1 MKNLHFEYSLSVNEK
16 QTQQNLA
23 TFMKKTFGTDKN
35 AKLSVPI
42 KLDITTNL
50 TNVDLKTI
58 QDQID
63 KQFKGKL
70 TLNATVKVDA
80 SNVARQAQA
89 ELDRISKSLSLK
101 VGLEI
106 DPSAMKLML
115 GTVDVIKT
123 LNKEVTKVKDNLRDL
138 GKKIEININGAQI
151 NNVYDGALRTAE
163 KIQKVNAQTTEEI
176 NEQLAM
182 TKEQLAHQKKL
193 AEEKKKELDIEKEK
207 QANNKKIEE
216 SNKNIRKQQ
225 QQLNKE
231 LRNVEAQIAAE
242 KKKADVLDKQA
253 KSAKSTAKV
262 QEDATK
268 KIEKSTEKIAE
279 LEKQRADNQAYL
291 QSKREEEKALLTNIE
306 LNKQEITLLRT
317 KIKEMEKLGKVT
329 TTVTKKVSGG
339 TTTSNTPKKPTKS
352 RTSKT
357 VVQVDT
363 PAVQATVQATN
374 AVNELENAEKQ
385 VTATIEKQADT
396 KAKAV
401 EKEIKAQDK
410 LVQHT
415 QDSAKKIENAT
426 NRSYR
431 AEDSKRK
438 LRMPNG
444 KDKIYNRIAGSEFA
458 SSLAGYRIHD
468 VTSAEEQNEYELVLL
483 DTLIKSRNVLT
494 DFNIELKEGV
504 ALTEEQ
510 VKLIEERIRLI
521 QKEMVDTKEMA
532 GSKDKA
538 HRQPFND
545 ALKAYLKNP
554 TDDELG
560 SKLDFQA
567 EKISKIGAMYKYLA
581 ALKQELTRLE
591 GMLGIKIK
599 ENAEVEA
606 KRLEMEAKRDERATG
621 IKAKT
626 AENQS
631 NRALNK
637 NIYKDVGDFLKE
649 EVFGF
654 DVDQLDTAYEE
665 YYEELAEQAD
675 MLSKAIGEKF
685 NFAKQGQV
693 NYEEL
698 DRYFKTIA
706 KKTEEWKE
714 QMASASD
721 EDRKKLQDNI
731 EFAEEDVKYLKM
743 LANSITT
750 VNHLANVKSDFSGE
764 YFDVDDI
771 EEATEAIEGFADPK
785 LVSKVK
791 TQAENFD
798 LFVRK
803 TQALNEQTHQ
813 VKGEVLAMLAYF
825 DRLNKATDASDEDW
839 EELANR
845 LAKYREV
852 LGVTA
857 EEVDEY
863 VIAEKN
869 RDKKAEETKSLIK
882 ASIKQGREYVRQLQQ
897 QMSTMDK
904 ETEAWKER
912 NKAINVFK
920 QIIKDEALTKEQI
933 DDHVLKLYNLS
944 TLANKEK
951 DSGNFKESNSGI
963 KIIRQQA
970 KAEEDVAVKYE
981 KQANALYEILKLKK
995 EGKKVSFDIN
1005 KLIDKE
1011 GNGWKKIA
1019 EEQEKSYRKMKPHMI
1034 DFEFQNVD
1042 MHTKFANGDTSNIFD
1057 PTSYMKYDEEAI
1069 KTTEDMIKLLA
1080 EFSAKAYLLA
1090 ELQEKMKTHEPMQN
1104 SKANLDIANK
1114 TTKAR
1119 IEEAQAID
1127 AVTAKQKEQQKNEQI
1142 HQEWLKKQEIAKAK
1156 EPYLKASKEIIKRI
1170 KGSTKYKNNKDDE
1183 KFMKSVQQTFTY
1195 IDNLKHGEA
1204 TLQQT
1209 VDAFENLKTYA
1220 HETFNMKNETIKKL
1234 VEPFVKIEEAV
1245 TQTTEDMKKVESGT
1259 KEVAKDAQVSN
1270 QATQE
1275 KVEADIKATQ
1285 EIQEQAQAQNK
1296 LKENVEAT
1304 AEATE
1309 KQVKAQ
1315 KEMSAELRKQLTQ
1328 IIPSEV
1334 LSSIPSEMLD
1344 KMFEGVVRA
1353 VDNGVKL
1360 TKTKFKDII
1369 AVVDGLNQL
1378 DYSKAL
1384 GERGRLVA
1392 EGRKKKDGVIYNR
1405 TDEYKAKKEAMDKQV
1420 EELEKP
1426 LLNIL
1431 KMMEK
1436 ELKGTATKVAK
1447 EVKKAEPKKDKV
1459 EQQVNKTKQ
1468 EQNKLAQQ
1476 QEAISGNIDKKQSN
1490 ILQTAKDILLANKEG
1505 RQYILDINSLI
1516 DEQGRSWQDIAKNSE
1531 KAYKSVKDANILYTS
1546 FENMDMNRAYGNDAQ
1561 SNGIFTPANYID
1573 KDKYDKAKTDAER
1586 IALMSEYDGKFG
1598 ILFSLEEAFKQLL
1611 EQENIQEN
1619 IQEKVETSLYDQ
1631 IQAIEKMTNAQQRFN
1646 AILELT
1652 GLNYDKILKDN
1663 VTFFKN
1669 SNEWQRDKN
1678 LQTLKMDK
1686 NYGLKIGE
1694 DKSPYN
1700 FLSYKSALPD
1710 NPNTVQ
1716 GINSMG
1722 ELYAI
1727 REVLAYFKEF
1737 SEKEKKKIGN
1747 EQKAVEIKKEEN
1759 QVVQQVN
1766 QAKKEEVQII
1776 NQANEKTSQLRA
1788 ELDSL
1793 EKRLSNLPQTL
1804 SMEQLNKRLK
1814 EIESDPEYSSI
1825 MKNIENQ
1832 ARAEVKKSG
1841 RKVDN
1846 SSVFQHMF
1854 KLLDNLFMSANYGE
1868 ALGANFER
1876 ILKGYGIKDLE
1887 KFKQMNNEHERLT
1900 GEKSYVEQVNNER
1913 KELEEKIKAKKEE
1926 LGLSQ
1931 NISKEEKEVTKNK
1944 QEQATVQKQI
1954 VQTKQDELKVSET
1967 QAEVAKKE
1975 ADAKKEETNNKQ
1987 KQATIQKQIVQ
1998 TKQDESNQA
2007 EVAKKE
2013 TDTKKEES
2021 KDEQKQVTVQKQI
2034 VQAKQDELKISE
2046 TKAEVA
2052 KKEADAKKEELET
2065 VQQIQAVEQNITSDI
2080 RKRLDEIDKLTG
2092 VERIEAMQAF
2102 YNEFKNPLN
2111 GDTSYKKLQNR
2122 ASELLKRYMASPE
2135 EVDEGIKEL
2144 FDNVLEKRI
2153 VKGFEGLFDPSKFEG
2168 VYDSRYSKDI
2178 LHKNKDYLYYQGGGN
2193 DLDFDITEQN
2203 KRKKELKDTLK
2214 IIGSYEGLK
2223 TFLIFFSDAVKRAL
2237 EQEGNAIKQSEN
2249 IVESKTDAIKEQA
2262 NIQDNLNEVKKEEV
2276 KIESEAIDNTQ
2287 KLIDL
2292 ENQRKRI
2299 LANIKYTKEDML
2311 SFDELDNLKEDLRL
2325 NKEKT
2330 RELRKQGETAKFLEK
2345 VKEDAEEGQSAK
2357 LANKRLQEIFK
2368 NQNKDYSKYGITDVE
2383 KFIKEQKAIGVL
2395 SNEQVGMKQDIEAQ
2409 RSLQDEL
2416 YEYEKQLKNVDKQI
2430 EEINS
2435 KKQEEL
2441 KITQDVAKVTEQMSD
2456 TLEEPLK
2463 DLKTLEEYQ
2472 AQVGKASSGDETY
2485 EPFDET
2491 MARKHKFTDDAIG
2504 YLEAMLGRYYLEDG
2518 GLGTSY
2524 AGTGLTNELID
2535 SLGAENL
2542 NKIIAQHMEM
2552 YHNEYGKVARMY
2564 KDLEYLAR
2572 TLDGDVENNQEF
2584 KDLTLKVENLEE
2596 KIRQDAIA
2604 LVNDALAS
2612 KENAWYN
2619 DEKYINLDDLRTTP
2633 EGKRY
2638 NVYMSNADFS
2648 SEHEGYKESV
2658 LANKQKLQDTIKIKK
2673 VTQEVVQEVKNENK
2687 ETQNTNQ
2694 SVNELIENKKEE
2706 EKIQTNIV
2714 EDKKE
2719 EEEIQSNIIENKKEE
2734 EKIQTNIVED
2744 KKEEEKIQANIV
2756 EDKKEEA
2763 DVANQLVNVKQQE
2776 LNATNKI
2783 AKAVQETKEEE
2794 EVLNKFVEKG
2804 NEDWYKTYQYLSRVV
2819 ESSKEF
2825 AKANRLAKEEWEE
2838 LKEEADMS
2846 ETDDQ
2851 WKEMVKRVYDFANE
2865 LGVAFKT
2872 EKGLYDQR
2880 KQALKDINILSTSVE
2895 EVVAKSLTMESKD
2908 GESDRTY
2915 GSLEETLD
2923 YNKAKLESLGISEKQ
2938 IEATNKEAKA
2948 ENELAKAKNETANA
2962 TDKANKAKEKS
2973 NKPKEKSN
2981 KVSKPKQSDTSLGEM
2996 ISIPKS
3002 TNKRDYIDGTLN
3014 AIKKVIGSSTFK
3026 KYAVDDASLK
3036 DAINDLDKEAK
3047 VNKSSDVGIDYWEGL
3062 IKRLK
3067 EIGAKGHVQETT
3079 IDNMLIPYI
3088 GGEIPKSKAN
3098 QAVKDKA
3105 ASLGIASNEAVD
3117 NAKKVEKST
3126 QETAKAENKIA
3137 ENTKVIKVD
3146 SAEVAKNKQDEAK
3159 ATKQVVDNKEKEVN
3173 ASNKVVDN
3181 KEKEANASNKVVE
3194 ANKKE
3199 TEVIQNVKDNTTEIV
3214 QDKKDEQVVTTQIAE
3229 VEEEKADAIS
3239 DIADTQKEIVV
3250 ITEKANE
3257 VNQEELQAMKDE
3269 LNAKEKLGAEQKA
3282 QLATTRLEIK
3292 EAEKKEKSI
3301 NKSIEQ
3307 ENKMIGKMQEKIAL
3321 AQDAEETAKREN
3333 EERIK
3338 QKAELEAHIKLLEQ
3352 QADEKR
3358 QAIALLESEVEY
3370 TEDNSFQIKQLTKEY
3385 DKLQE
3390 NISET
3395 QAKVDEL
3402 TDSYYEQQEQARKA
3416 NNEASQQMMDEY
3428 MKRIEEEDEVRRKE
3442 PTKYLPAISGDGGG
3456 DGGNIPPSGG
3466 SGESSINAELS
3477 DRIKLRQRE
3486 LMLQLQQIV
3495 HNKDLSDEQKMGVQI
3510 LAEQILEIGQLTSSM
3525 KDLNWLTQN
3534 VKENMKEFKFSIK
3547 VDEDNKKELARI
3559 EEEKRKDLVNM
3570 WAGLFDEIDA
3580 NEKLKAEKQSLEELI
3595 ALYKEKTLAQV
3606 DEYSAKNS
3614 GYVDQDR
3621 VSDLR
3626 DMIQYMERNIS
3637 SAGEYEQVVRQI
3649 GNAFR
3654 EIKFDTNQTKQWYKM
3669 EESAE
3674 KARATKEKEAEAQDK
3689 LNKELEEHIRIKKEQ
3704 AQLYAKEM
3712 LASSTMRKATEEER
3726 QEMERL
3732 ITQYNITGSSVKE
3745 VNQSYAEMQRTA
3757 KNMRIDIMNKQLMEQ
3772 DTWLD
3777 KVKNGIKDY
3786 VRFTLDLDDIQ
3797 GVMQNVT
3804 RIFQSSF
3811 EHIKVLDE
3819 AYTNISQTMDVTI
3832 EEFDVLAQKAYE
3844 VGDANGALG
3853 TDILEMM
3860 KIYANANETV
3870 ESLNDKVA
3878 GTTAFQNISGL
3889 SGTDAT
3895 NALQA
3900 IINQF
3905 KLTTDAG
3912 YESGEA
3918 IQYVGDTISGVAY
3931 NLSKDEGDAMKEI
3944 ISAVEDAGSVI
3955 KSAGGS
3961 LEWYSALTGTLAE
3974 TMNATGSEVGGAMR
3988 MITARTLQ
3996 QKEAFDELNDSGEET
4011 EVAMANAEKALT
4023 NLGISIRGS
4032 DGDLRSIEEVLGDVA
4047 AKWDTLSDSDQQFVA
4062 EKLAGTNRRTY
4073 FMSLM
4078 ENYERVIELQGIA
4091 QESEGNMMEASEKY
4105 AESLT
4110 GKLNQLT
4117 NAKEKFYQT
4126 ILNSDALKVGAQG
4139 LTDLLNSVTK
4149 VVEYMDGKWV
4159 TALGGA
4165 TGALIAFKMAKDG
4178 LTFGDFIKVLGTTI
4192 LKFAGLEAG
4201 AITATGAL
4209 TALKSVLLGIAG
4221 GAVLAVITGGIVAL
4235 VNSMKS
4241 AEEQIEET
4249 RTALENYKTTMADVE
4264 NDSASLQGM
4273 QMKLDKM
4280 NDLNTA
4286 LDDQARLAREV
4297 NDELAN
4303 HADSYG
4309 SIEHILR
4316 NENIA
4321 LQDRLDLLDKEI
4333 EKRGEIARQA
4343 ALEALNGKDMFGF
4356 GDNVYDN
4363 LIEDLDPIMGGF
4375 LNAQD
4380 GINKA
4385 SLGGLFAPSTEQID
4399 SYYELWEDAESRLQ
4413 ALYEQGAEQYSL
4425 AQKYFEEGIINEE
4438 DMAQQTELYE
4448 QFVDDLLFQVQRVSG
4463 ETGSSIALDMFE
4475 FGDPLNPQ
4483 VDNTQSLQEQN
4494 AYYVEQVELLETLK
4508 ELYNDVQDGMSGAEL
4523 SNVFNSDV
4531 MKDFTGDITKTEDVM
4546 AHLGQKIA
4554 ETENEVNALGA
4565 TSHSVFNEQE
4575 KDVAE
4580 LQKEYIDACKTI
4592 EDIEGY
4598 MKQIGEE
4605 GGVSADM
4612 MSTLFDSG
4620 LLEGYTG
4627 ALNDAG
4633 AIQEYLTSKIAESE
4647 AVARQAY
4654 LNMMKDDAD
4663 FWAQKMANSEEWRN
4677 HENTVQQDIIGI
4689 MANSLGVQAEDF
4701 SSFIDSKGGMRAVDY
4716 SNASTMAEAENTM
4729 QSSLATQ
4736 VLGYASQLINSKAGY
4751 RQTDMSN
4758 VNEFLNSQ
4766 GVAEA
4771 QTVQELAT
4779 MWAEFYN
4786 AKVDAINNTMSEIN
4800 SQIAAGWTDDQIA
4813 AMDGWFGDGSLRA
4826 KQTQLNKLQN
4836 EIKTLA
4842 ATNLTMTNFF
4852 AGLDTYFNGAG
4863 GGVSQSTVGGGK
4875 IGGGGGGSSW
4885 KPTSTGGSGYKPSG
4899 GSGGSGGGSGSR
4911 PSGGSG
4917 GSGSGGK
4924 GGSGSGSGGS
4934 GSSEKEVEDMEA
4946 EIDRYYE
4953 LNDAINDN
4961 EKAISQLQSKR
4972 DSITTKSAY
4981 KKSIEQEVA
4990 LLNKQI
4996 QAYKNLQ
5003 KEQEKERNEIKKTLS
5018 NNGFKFDKNG
5028 DISNYAAQVKKL
5040 QDQANKKTGTKK
5052 EQAIENVEY
5061 LIDLIERYDELHSE
5075 AIPETTIEILDL
5087 QSEIQEL
5094 NKDLAENMR
5103 NIEKLGDRYFR
5114 VAQAMNDVTDALE
5127 MNQAKQEHADEKEKI
5142 KLMEQEIDLIK
5153 QQQKIN
5159 KDNRKIAEE
5168 EAKELR
5174 KQLEESGVK
5183 FNGDGNIS
5191 NYEVLIEKMEKDANR
5206 LVGQAQEDAVTEIED
5221 LLELIEQYVT
5231 LTDDTIPEL
5240 DQAWQDYANS
5250 IKDIEKEL
5258 KEIYKEHQENAVQTQ
5273 KDIAS
5278 AYEHYLSK
5286 RYDKLKESLN
5296 KERDLYNDSYDAE
5309 NFQRELDEQ
5318 QRTLDE
5324 IAQQI
5329 AVYERDTSLAGQAK
5343 LAQLKEEYEAQ
5354 RQAINDMVRENEHN
5368 KTNEDFNKQE
5378 EALDN
5383 ALTEALDPAK
5393 LVGVVNDAIGSGLIT
5408 IGDQVMELDDLMT
5421 TWLDET
5427 GDGLYALGDALK
5439 SELLDNL
5446 VNAHKIL
5453 GDMNMFNT
5461 NGSVSFASSNAL
5473 LARQNPSTV
5482 SSSSSN
5488 HTISFDAPLL
5498 YVSGNVDSS
5507 NIDELTST
5515 LKDMEQRIYT
5525 TIANALK

>member
-1 MKNLHFEYSLSVNEK
+1 MANNLHFEYSLSVNEK

-23 TFMKKTFGTDKN
+23 TFIKKTFGTDKN

-42 KLDITTNL
+42 KLDISTNL
-50 TNVDLKTI
+50 TNVDLKSI
-58 QDQID
+58 QDQLD

-70 TLNATVKVDA
+70 NLHATVKIDS

-89 ELDRISKSLSLK
+89 ELDKISKSLSLK
-101 VGLEI
+101 VGLEV

-123 LNKEVTKVKDNLRDL
+123 LNKEVTKVKDNLKDL

-231 LRNVEAQIAAE
+231 LKNVEAQIATE

-279 LEKQRADNQAYL
+279 LEKQRADNQAFL

-426 NRSYR
+426 NRSYK

-468 VTSAEEQNEYELVLL
+468 ISSAEEQNEYELVLL
-483 DTLIKSRNVLT
+483 NTLIKSRNVLT

-510 VKLIEERIRLI
+510 VKLIEERIKLI

-532 GSKDKA
+532 GAKDKA
-538 HRQPFND
+538 NRQPFND
-545 ALKAYLKNP
+545 ALKAFLKNP
-554 TDDELG
+554 NDEELG

-567 EKISKIGAMYKYLA
+567 EKVSKIGAMYKYHA
-581 ALKQELTRLE
+581 ALLQEKNRLE
-591 GMLGIKIK
+591 GMLGVKIK

-654 DVDQLDTAYEE
+654 DVDQLDTEYEA

-764 YFDVDDI
+764 YFDADNI
-771 EEATEAIEGFADPK
+771 EETTEAIQSFADPK

-791 TQAENFD
+791 AQAENFD
-798 LFVRK
+798 LFIRK

-852 LGVTA
+852 LGITA

-882 ASIKQGREYVRQLQQ
+882 ASIKQGKEYVKQLQQ
-897 QMSTMDK
+897 QMSAMDK

-1005 KLIDKE
+1005 KLIDSE
-1011 GNGWKKIA
+1011 GHKWQEIA
-1019 EEQEKSYRKMKPHMI
+1019 EQQEKSYRKMKPHMI

-1057 PTSYMKYDEEAI
+1057 PTSYMKYDEDAI
-1069 KTTEDMIKLLA
+1069 KTTEDMIKILS

-1142 HQEWLKKQEIAKAK
+1142 HQEWLKNQEIAKAK

-1183 KFMKSVQQTFTY
+1183 KFMKSVQQTFMY
-1195 IDNLKHGEA
+1195 IDNLKHSEA

-1476 QEAISGNIDKKQSN
+1476 QEAISSNIDKKQSN

-1652 GLNYDKILKDN
+1652 GLNYDKILKNN
-1663 VTFFKN
+1663 VKFFKD

-1686 NYGLKIGE
+1686 NYGLQIGD
-1694 DKSPYN
+1694 DKNPYS
-1700 FLSYKSALPD
+1700 FLAYKSALPND
-1710 NPNTVQ
+1710 PNTVQ
-1716 GINSMG
+1716 GINAMG

-1727 REVLAYFKEF
+1727 REVLTTFKEM
-1737 SEKEKKKIGN
+1737 SDKEKQKVQN
-1747 EQKAVEIKKEEN
+1747 EQKTIETKKQEN

-1776 NQANEKTSQLRA
+1776 NQANEKTSQLKA

-1793 EKRLSNLPQTL
+1793 ENELKNLSVGSLD
-1804 SMEQLNKRLK
+1804 EINKKIK
-1814 EIESDPEYSSI
+1814 EIQNDPNYKSDNETLRKTAIANLKAGGRPLTEQSI
-1825 MKNIENQ
+1825 RQ
-1832 ARAEVKKSG
+1832 A
-1841 RKVDN
+1841 
-1846 SSVFQHMF
+1846 MF
-1854 KLLDNLFMSANYGE
+1854 KLIEGLKMDDIYNDGVNISGLKKEKLYGLKDAQKYLELDGE
-1868 ALGANFER
+1868 
-1876 ILKGYGIKDLE
+1876 
-1887 KFKQMNNEHERLT
+1887 LT
-1900 GEKSYVEQVNNER
+1900 KLAIEQHNIESTTNR
-1913 KELEEKIKAKKEE
+1913 KNELEQEIKTKKEQLALAE
-1926 LGLSQ
+1926 
-1931 NISKEEKEVTKNK
+1931 KEVETKKEQANVEKEVTKNK

-1954 VQTKQDELKVSET
+1954 VQSKQDELKVSET

-1975 ADAKKEETNNKQ
+1975 TNTKKEETNNKQ
-1987 KQATIQKQIVQ
+1987 KQATVQKQIVQ

-2013 TDTKKEES
+2013 TNTKKEES
-2021 KDEQKQVTVQKQI
+2021 KNEQKQVTVQKQI
-2034 VQAKQDELKISE
+2034 VQSKQDELKVSE

-2065 VQQIQAVEQNITSDI
+2065 VQQIQAVEQNTTSDI
-2080 RKRLDEIDKLTG
+2080 RKRLGEIDKLTG

-2102 YNEFKNPLN
+2102 GNEFKNPLN
-2111 GDTSYKKLQNR
+2111 ADTSYKHLQDR
-2122 ASELLKRYMASPE
+2122 AYEILKRYMGSPE
-2135 EVDEGIKEL
+2135 DVDKGIKER
-2144 FDNVLEKRI
+2144 FDNVLEEKI
-2153 VKGFEGLFDPSKFEG
+2153 IKGFEGLFDLSKFEG
-2168 VYDSRYSKDI
+2168 VYDSKYSKDI
-2178 LHKNKDYLYYQGGGN
+2178 LHKNKDYLYYKGSI
-2193 DLDFDITEQN
+2193 DDFDFDMAEQD
-2203 KRKKELKDTLK
+2203 KRAKELKDVIK

-2223 TFLIFFSDAVKRAL
+2223 TFLIFFSNSVKRAL

-2368 NQNKDYSKYGITDVE
+2368 NQNKDYSKYGVTDVE

-2416 YEYEKQLKNVDKQI
+2416 SEYEKQLKNVEKQI

-2463 DLKTLEEYQ
+2463 NLKTLEEYQ
-2472 AQVGKASSGDETY
+2472 AQSGKASSGDETF
-2485 EPFDET
+2485 ETFDEAI
-2491 MARKHKFTDDAIG
+2491 ARKHKFTDDAIG
-2504 YLEAMLGRYYLEDG
+2504 YLEGMLGRFYLEDG
-2518 GLGTSY
+2518 GIGTSY

-2572 TLDGDVENNQEF
+2572 TLDGDVENNKEF

-2604 LVNDALAS
+2604 LVNDALKS
-2612 KENAWYN
+2612 KENTWYN
-2619 DEKYINLDDLRTTP
+2619 DEKYINIDDLRTTP

-2638 NVYMSNADFS
+2638 NVYMSNMDFS
-2648 SEHEGYKESV
+2648 SEHKDYKESV
-2658 LANKQKLQDTIKIKK
+2658 LANKQKLQDTIKTKK
-2673 VTQEVVQEVKNENK
+2673 ATQEVVQEVKNENK

-2714 EDKKE
+2714 ENKKE

-2734 EKIQTNIVED
+2734 VD
-2744 KKEEEKIQANIV
+2744 A
-2756 EDKKEEA
+2756 
-2763 DVANQLVNVKQQE
+2763 ANQLVNVKQQE

-2783 AKAVQETKEEE
+2783 AEAVQETKEEE

-2880 KQALKDINILSTSVE
+2880 KQALKDINILTTSVE

-2915 GSLEETLD
+2915 GSLEETLE

-2938 IEATNKEAKA
+2938 IEATNEEAKA
-2948 ENELAKAKNETANA
+2948 ENELAKAKNEAANA

-2973 NKPKEKSN
+2973 NKAKEKSN
-2981 KVSKPKQSDTSLGEM
+2981 KTSKVDKPKQNDTSLGEM

-3002 TNKRDYIDGTLN
+3002 TNKRDYIDGTLS

-3026 KYAVDDASLK
+3026 KYATKDTSLK

-3146 SAEVAKNKQDEAK
+3146 SAEVAKNKQDEAE

-3199 TEVIQNVKDNTTEIV
+3199 TEVIQDVKDNTTEIV
-3214 QDKKDEQVVTTQIAE
+3214 QDKKDEQVVTTQIAK

-3250 ITEKANE
+3250 ITEQTNE
-3257 VNQEELQAMKDE
+3257 INQEEVQAMKDE

-3282 QLATTRLEIK
+3282 QLQTLKNEIK
-3292 EAEKKEKSI
+3292 DGEKKERAI

-3307 ENKMIGKMQEKIAL
+3307 ENKMIGQMQEKIAI

-3338 QKAELEAHIKLLEQ
+3338 QRAELEAHIKLLEQ

-3385 DKLQE
+3385 DNLQE
-3390 NISET
+3390 KISET

-3416 NNEASQQMMDEY
+3416 NNEASQQMIDEY
-3428 MKRIEEEDEVRRKE
+3428 MKRIEEEDEIRRKE
-3442 PTKYLPAISGDGGG
+3442 SAKYLPARSGEVGEYKGGSGGG
-3456 DGGNIPPSGG
+3456 NVPPSGG
-3466 SGESSINAELS
+3466 GNPPDGIDPDLNE
-3477 DRIKLRQRE
+3477 RIKLRQRE
-3486 LMLQLQQIV
+3486 LMLSLQQAV
-3495 HNKDLSDEQKMGVQI
+3495 HNKELNDEQKMGVQI
-3510 LAEQILEIGQLTSSM
+3510 LAEQILEIGKLTSSM
-3525 KDLNWLTQN
+3525 KDLTWLSQN
-3534 VKENMKEFKFSIK
+3534 FRENLKEFKFSIK

-3606 DEYSAKNS
+3606 DEYSSKNS

-3621 VSDLR
+3621 VSELR
-3626 DMIQYMERNIS
+3626 DMIQYMEQNIS
-3637 SAGEYEQVVRQI
+3637 SAGEYEQVVRKI
-3649 GNAFR
+3649 GNVFR
-3654 EIKFDTNQTKQWYKM
+3654 ELKFDTNQTKQWYNM
-3669 EESAE
+3669 EASAE
-3674 KARATKEKEAEAQDK
+3674 KARQAQEKQAKAQAELTAKVQK
-3689 LNKELEEHIRIKKEQ
+3689 HIQVKKEQ
-3704 AQLYAKEM
+3704 AELYAKEILM
-3712 LASSTMRKATEEER
+3712 SKTMQKATEEER
-3726 QEMERL
+3726 IEMERL
-3732 ITQYNITGSSVKE
+3732 ITTYDFTGQSVAE
-3745 VNQSYAEMQRTA
+3745 VNQKYAEMQRLV
-3757 KNMRIDIMNKQLMEQ
+3757 KDMRLDVMNKQLMEQ

-3804 RIFQSSF
+3804 RLFSTSF

-3819 AYTNISQTMDVTI
+3819 AYTNINQTMDVSI
-3832 EEFDVLAQKAYE
+3832 EEFDTMAQKAYE
-3844 VGDANGALG
+3844 VGDASGALG

-3870 ESLNDKVA
+3870 ESLNAKVA
-3878 GTTAFQNISGL
+3878 GTTAFQNVSGL

-3895 NALQA
+3895 NALQT

-3905 KLTTDAG
+3905 KLTTEEGYSAGDA
-3912 YESGEA
+3912 
-3918 IQYVGDTISGVAY
+3918 ITYVGDAITGVAY
-3931 NLSKDEGDAMKEI
+3931 NLSKDEGDAMREI

-3955 KSAGGS
+3955 ESAGGS
-3961 LEWYSALTGTLAE
+3961 LEWYAAVTGTLAE
-3974 TMNATGSEVGGAMR
+3974 TVNATGSEVGGAMR

-3996 QKEAFDELNDSGEET
+3996 QKEAFDEMNDSGEET

-4023 NLGISIRGS
+4023 SLGISIRES
-4032 DGDLRSIEEVLGDVA
+4032 DGDLRSIEAVLGDVA
-4047 AKWDTLSDSDQQFVA
+4047 SKWQTLSDSDQQFVA
-4062 EKLAGTNRRTY
+4062 EKLAGTNRRSY
-4073 FMSLM
+4073 FMALM
-4078 ENYERVIELQGIA
+4078 ENYQRVMELQEKSMA
-4091 QESEGNMMEASEKY
+4091 SEGIMMEASEKH
-4105 AESLT
+4105 AESLA

-4117 NAKEKFYQT
+4117 NAQEKFYQT
-4126 ILNSDALKVGAQG
+4126 LMNSDTMKSWIDFGVDAIDTITALVRVMEGKWIPAIVAVTVAYATFKATVNDMSWSDVISSIGKVIKKLLNLKATIETTKIASSALKGG
-4139 LTDLLNSVTK
+4139 L
-4149 VVEYMDGKWV
+4149 
-4159 TALGGA
+4159 A
-4165 TGALIAFKMAKDG
+4165 
-4178 LTFGDFIKVLGTTI
+4178 
-4192 LKFAGLEAG
+4192 
-4201 AITATGAL
+4201 
-4209 TALKSVLLGIAG
+4209 
-4221 GAVLAVITGGIVAL
+4221 GIVAGGLTLL
-4235 VNSMKS
+4235 VQKLHTYLKEVKQDFRDTADTLDLMDEKLKEINSVENLVESYKQANEELQGLAIS
-4241 AEEQIEET
+4241 SEEYALKQEEINLLREELGTDASFLAILNNEKLTLEEQ
-4249 RTALENYKTTMADVE
+4249 Y
-4264 NDSASLQGM
+4264 
-4273 QMKLDKM
+4273 
-4280 NDLNTA
+4280 
-4286 LDDQARLAREV
+4286 RLIQDIINERKRNAVQEQL
-4297 NDELAN
+4297 DELAPQHTYEDKGAEFN
-4303 HADSYG
+4303 RLTTEGGGLVERYALYKQYEQELFDLQEQLATARDSNERERIEAQIEDKKRYMAVEIENMDNTTQAMLGILDSTDAFNSLVDCAEELGLESEFTNVELSEAGKSFLNSLIKILPEMRELVEGSESVSTNMENAANSSNNIEEIEPYEFKYDDDQPTKQQSQQTYIDSAG
-4309 SIEHILR
+4309 SIE
-4316 NENIA
+4316 E
-4321 LQDRLDLLDKEI
+4321 
-4333 EKRGEIARQA
+4333 
-4343 ALEALNGKDMFGF
+4343 LNGYLEEM
-4356 GDNVYDN
+4356 
-4363 LIEDLDPIMGGF
+4363 
-4375 LNAQD
+4375 A
-4380 GINKA
+4380 
-4385 SLGGLFAPSTEQID
+4385 
-4399 SYYELWEDAESRLQ
+4399 
-4413 ALYEQGAEQYSL
+4413 EQGGVTQDVL
-4425 AQKYFEEGIINEE
+4425 EG
-4438 DMAQQTELYE
+4438 
-4448 QFVDDLLFQVQRVSG
+4448 
-4463 ETGSSIALDMFE
+4463 
-4475 FGDPLNPQ
+4475 
-4483 VDNTQSLQEQN
+4483 
-4494 AYYVEQVELLETLK
+4494 
-4508 ELYNDVQDGMSGAEL
+4508 
-4523 SNVFNSDV
+4523 
-4531 MKDFTGDITKTEDVM
+4531 
-4546 AHLGQKIA
+4546 
-4554 ETENEVNALGA
+4554 
-4565 TSHSVFNEQE
+4565 
-4575 KDVAE
+4575 
-4580 LQKEYIDACKTI
+4580 
-4592 EDIEGY
+4592 
-4598 MKQIGEE
+4598 
-4605 GGVSADM
+4605 
-4612 MSTLFDSG
+4612 LFDSG
-4620 LLEGYTG
+4620 YLEDYNG
-4627 ALNDAG
+4627 ALDDTQSIQDHVNSKIQEMEKIANDA
-4633 AIQEYLTSKIAESE
+4633 Y
-4647 AVARQAY
+4647 Y
-4654 LNMMKDDAD
+4654 NMMKDDEA
-4663 FWAQKMANSEEWRN
+4663 FWSQKIANSEAWRD
-4677 HENTVQQDIIGI
+4677 HEEVMQQDIIGL
-4689 MANSLGVQAEDF
+4689 MANSLNIQAEDF
-4701 SSFIDSKGGMRAVDY
+4701 SNFIDDKGGMRAVDY
-4716 SNASTMAEAENTM
+4716 SNASTLAQGENTM

-4736 VLGYASQLINSKAGY
+4736 VLGYASQLTNGKAGY
-4751 RQTDMSN
+4751 RQTDMVN
-4758 VNEFLNSQ
+4758 VKKFLNEQ
-4766 GVAEA
+4766 GTSEA
-4771 QTVQELAT
+4771 KTVQELAT
-4779 MWAEFYN
+4779 MWAKFYN
-4786 AKVDAINNTMSEIN
+4786 AKVTAINNTMSEIKSN
-4800 SQIAAGWTDDQIA
+4800 LANNYSAASLKAQE
-4813 AMDGWFGDGSLRA
+4813 GWFGDPSKRGLEQQLKNMEKSLE
-4826 KQTQLNKLQN
+4826 TLNY
-4836 EIKTLA
+4836 E
-4842 ATNLTMTNFF
+4842 NLTLTNFF
-4852 AGLDTYFNGAG
+4852 SSLDTYFDGVGG
-4863 GGVSQSTVGGGK
+4863 GGVSQNFTGAK
-4875 IGGGGGGSSW
+4875 PIG
-4885 KPTSTGGSGYKPSG
+4885 TSGLKGAGNSGYKPS
-4899 GSGGSGGGSGSR
+4899 
-4911 PSGGSG
+4911 GSG
-4917 GSGSGGK
+4917 GSGSGK
-4924 GGSGSGSGGS
+4924 GSGYKPSGSGSGGS
-4934 GSSEKEVEDMEA
+4934 GSGSGASEEEVEDMEL

-4953 LNDAINDN
+4953 LNDAITDVENALS
-4961 EKAISQLQSKR
+4961 KLQAER
-4972 DSITTKSAY
+4972 DKITTKSDY
-4981 KKSIEQEVA
+4981 KKSMQKEIDLINQQIKA
-4990 LLNKQI
+4990 LQNLNK
-4996 QAYKNLQ
+4996 
-5003 KEQEKERNEIKKTLS
+5003 EQTKERNEIKNTLS
-5018 NNGFKFDKNG
+5018 KNGFKFDSTG
-5028 DISNYAAQVKKL
+5028 DITNYASRLKALQNSANSKSGDKKESAIAQV
-5040 QDQANKKTGTKK
+5040 
-5052 EQAIENVEY
+5052 ENLVE
-5061 LIDLIERYDELHSE
+5061 LIERYNELNDN
-5075 AIPETTIEILDL
+5075 AIPETNIEIIEL
-5087 QSEIQEL
+5087 QNSITEL
-5094 NKDLAENMR
+5094 NKELEENMKD
-5103 NIEKLGDRYFR
+5103 IEALGDRYFNVSR
-5114 VAQAMNDVTDALE
+5114 KIASVDNALAMNKLLQENAEQERKLE
-5127 MNQAKQEHADEKEKI
+5127 LMREEQ
-5142 KLMEQEIDLIK
+5142 KLMEQKQKYLKEQQKLAQSEANELAKQLKAEGVKLDAKGAITNYDALMKSLTDKANKLVGESQDESVEDAQELIDLI
-5153 QQQKIN
+5153 N
-5159 KDNRKIAEE
+5159 
-5168 EAKELR
+5168 
-5174 KQLEESGVK
+5174 
-5183 FNGDGNIS
+5183 
-5191 NYEVLIEKMEKDANR
+5191 
-5206 LVGQAQEDAVTEIED
+5206 
-5221 LLELIEQYVT
+5221 QYVE
-5231 LTDDTIPEL
+5231 LTESTIPEL
-5240 DQAWQDYANS
+5240 SQSWQEYANS
-5250 IKDIEKEL
+5250 IEDVNEEFGNMVV
-5258 KEIYKEHQENAVQTQ
+5258 ETQ

-5278 AYEHYLSK
+5278 AYEHYLTE
-5286 RYDKLKESLN
+5286 RYNKVKEALQ
-5296 KERDLYNDSYDAE
+5296 KEQELYNKAYNEE
-5309 NFQRELDEQ
+5309 NYKRQLDEQ
-5318 QRTLDE
+5318 QRALDE

-5329 AVYERDTSLAGQAK
+5329 AIYSRDTSEAGK
-5343 LAQLKEEYEAQ
+5343 LRLQQLQREYEEQ
-5354 RQAINDMVRENEHN
+5354 QEAINDMIRENE
-5368 KTNEDFNKQE
+5368 KSLADERFAEE
-5378 EALDN
+5378 EAILDEELEL
-5383 ALTEALDPAK
+5383 LTSPEH
-5393 LVGVVNDAIGSGLIT
+5393 LVQVVNDAIGSGLIT
-5408 IGDQVMELDDLMT
+5408 IGDQVLSLDGVMSN
-5421 TWLDET
+5421 WLNDT
-5427 GDGLYALGDALK
+5427 GDGLYALGGKLK
-5439 SELLDNL
+5439 AELIDNL
-5446 VNAHKIL
+5446 QNAKDIMT
-5453 GDMNMFNT
+5453 DMGLLKD
-5461 NGSVSFASSNAL
+5461 GSISLASSQAL
-5473 LARQNPSTV
+5473 LGSL
-5482 SSSSSN
+5482 SN
-5488 HTISFDAPLL
+5488 TGALNNSVTFNAPLMTIE
-5498 YVSGNVDSS
+5498 GNVDPTVMP
-5507 NIDELTST
+5507 ELKQE
-5515 LKDMEQRIYT
+5515 LAKLEQ
-5525 TIANALK
+5525 TILNKIAKSMK

>member
-1 MKNLHFEYSLSVNEK
+1 MANNLHFEYSLSVNEK

-23 TFMKKTFGTDKN
+23 TFIKKTFGTDKN

-42 KLDITTNL
+42 KLDISTNL
-50 TNVDLKTI
+50 TNVDLKSI
-58 QDQID
+58 QDQLD

-70 TLNATVKVDA
+70 NLHATVKIDS

-89 ELDRISKSLSLK
+89 ELDKISKSLSLK
-101 VGLEI
+101 VGLEV

-123 LNKEVTKVKDNLRDL
+123 LNKEVTKVKDNLKDL

-231 LRNVEAQIAAE
+231 LKNVEAQIATE

-279 LEKQRADNQAYL
+279 LEKQRADNQAFL

-426 NRSYR
+426 NRSYK

-468 VTSAEEQNEYELVLL
+468 ISSAEEQNEYELVLL
-483 DTLIKSRNVLT
+483 NTLIKSRNVLT

-510 VKLIEERIRLI
+510 VKLIEERIKLI

-532 GSKDKA
+532 GAKDKA
-538 HRQPFND
+538 NRQPFND
-545 ALKAYLKNP
+545 ALKAFLKNP
-554 TDDELG
+554 NDEELG

-567 EKISKIGAMYKYLA
+567 EKVSKIGAMYKYHA
-581 ALKQELTRLE
+581 ALLQEKNRLE
-591 GMLGIKIK
+591 GMLGVKIK

-654 DVDQLDTAYEE
+654 DVDQLDTEYEA

-764 YFDVDDI
+764 YFDADNI
-771 EEATEAIEGFADPK
+771 EETTEAIQSFADPK

-791 TQAENFD
+791 AQAENFD
-798 LFVRK
+798 LFIRK

-852 LGVTA
+852 LGITA

-882 ASIKQGREYVRQLQQ
+882 ASIKQGKEYVKQLQQ
-897 QMSTMDK
+897 QMSAMDK

-1005 KLIDKE
+1005 KLIDSE
-1011 GNGWKKIA
+1011 GHKWQEIA
-1019 EEQEKSYRKMKPHMI
+1019 EQQEKSYRKMKPHMI

-1057 PTSYMKYDEEAI
+1057 PTSYMKYDEDAI
-1069 KTTEDMIKLLA
+1069 KTTEDMIKILS

-1142 HQEWLKKQEIAKAK
+1142 HQEWLKNQEIAKAK

-1183 KFMKSVQQTFTY
+1183 KFMKSVQQTFMY
-1195 IDNLKHGEA
+1195 IDNLKHSEA

-1476 QEAISGNIDKKQSN
+1476 QEAISSNIDKKQSN

-1652 GLNYDKILKDN
+1652 GLNYDKILKNN
-1663 VTFFKN
+1663 VKFFKD

-1686 NYGLKIGE
+1686 NYGLQIGD
-1694 DKSPYN
+1694 DKNPYS
-1700 FLSYKSALPD
+1700 FLAYKSALPND
-1710 NPNTVQ
+1710 PNTVQ
-1716 GINSMG
+1716 GINAMG

-1727 REVLAYFKEF
+1727 REVLTTFKEM
-1737 SEKEKKKIGN
+1737 SDKEKQKVQN
-1747 EQKAVEIKKEEN
+1747 EQKTIETKKQEN

-1776 NQANEKTSQLRA
+1776 NQANEKTSQLKA

-1793 EKRLSNLPQTL
+1793 ENELKNLSVGSLD
-1804 SMEQLNKRLK
+1804 EINKKIK
-1814 EIESDPEYSSI
+1814 EIQNDPNYKSDNETLRKTAIANLKAGGRPLTEQSI
-1825 MKNIENQ
+1825 RQ
-1832 ARAEVKKSG
+1832 A
-1841 RKVDN
+1841 
-1846 SSVFQHMF
+1846 MF
-1854 KLLDNLFMSANYGE
+1854 KLIEGLKMDDIYNDGVNISGLKKEKLYGLKDAQKYLELDGE
-1868 ALGANFER
+1868 
-1876 ILKGYGIKDLE
+1876 
-1887 KFKQMNNEHERLT
+1887 LT
-1900 GEKSYVEQVNNER
+1900 KLAIEQHNIESTTNR
-1913 KELEEKIKAKKEE
+1913 KNELEQEIKTKKEQLALAE
-1926 LGLSQ
+1926 
-1931 NISKEEKEVTKNK
+1931 KEVETKKEQANVEKEVTKNK

-1954 VQTKQDELKVSET
+1954 VQSKQDELKVSET

-1975 ADAKKEETNNKQ
+1975 TNTKKEETNNKQ
-1987 KQATIQKQIVQ
+1987 KQATVQKQIVQ

-2013 TDTKKEES
+2013 TNTKKEES
-2021 KDEQKQVTVQKQI
+2021 KNEQKQVTVQKQI
-2034 VQAKQDELKISE
+2034 VQSKQDELKVSE

-2065 VQQIQAVEQNITSDI
+2065 VQQIQAVEQNTTSDI
-2080 RKRLDEIDKLTG
+2080 RKRLGEIDKLTG

-2102 YNEFKNPLN
+2102 GNEFKNPLN
-2111 GDTSYKKLQNR
+2111 ADTSYKHLQDR
-2122 ASELLKRYMASPE
+2122 AYEILKRYMGSPE
-2135 EVDEGIKEL
+2135 DVDKGIKER
-2144 FDNVLEKRI
+2144 FDNVLEEKI
-2153 VKGFEGLFDPSKFEG
+2153 IKGFEGLFDLSKFEG
-2168 VYDSRYSKDI
+2168 VYDSKYSKDI
-2178 LHKNKDYLYYQGGGN
+2178 LHKNKDYLYYKGSI
-2193 DLDFDITEQN
+2193 DDFDFDMAEQD
-2203 KRKKELKDTLK
+2203 KRAKELKDVIK

-2223 TFLIFFSDAVKRAL
+2223 TFLIFFSNSVKRAL

-2368 NQNKDYSKYGITDVE
+2368 NQNKDYSKYGVTDVE

-2416 YEYEKQLKNVDKQI
+2416 SEYEKQLKNVEKQI

-2463 DLKTLEEYQ
+2463 NLKTLEEYQ
-2472 AQVGKASSGDETY
+2472 AQSGKASSGDETF
-2485 EPFDET
+2485 ETFDEAI
-2491 MARKHKFTDDAIG
+2491 ARKHKFTDDAIG
-2504 YLEAMLGRYYLEDG
+2504 YLEGMLGRFYLEDG
-2518 GLGTSY
+2518 GIGTSY

-2572 TLDGDVENNQEF
+2572 TLDGDVENNKEF

-2604 LVNDALAS
+2604 LVNDALKS
-2612 KENAWYN
+2612 KENTWYN
-2619 DEKYINLDDLRTTP
+2619 DEKYINIDDLRTTP

-2638 NVYMSNADFS
+2638 NVYMSNMDFS
-2648 SEHEGYKESV
+2648 SEHKDYKESV
-2658 LANKQKLQDTIKIKK
+2658 LANKQKLQDTIKTKK
-2673 VTQEVVQEVKNENK
+2673 ATQEVVQEVKNENK

-2714 EDKKE
+2714 ENKKE

-2734 EKIQTNIVED
+2734 VD
-2744 KKEEEKIQANIV
+2744 A
-2756 EDKKEEA
+2756 
-2763 DVANQLVNVKQQE
+2763 ANQLVNVKQQE

-2783 AKAVQETKEEE
+2783 AEAVQETKEEE

-2880 KQALKDINILSTSVE
+2880 KQALKDINILTTSVE

-2915 GSLEETLD
+2915 GSLEETLE

-2938 IEATNKEAKA
+2938 IEATNEEAKA
-2948 ENELAKAKNETANA
+2948 ENELAKAKNEAANA

-2973 NKPKEKSN
+2973 NKAKEKSN
-2981 KVSKPKQSDTSLGEM
+2981 KTSKVDKPKQNDTSLGEM

-3002 TNKRDYIDGTLN
+3002 TNKRDYIDGTLS

-3026 KYAVDDASLK
+3026 KYATKDTSLK

-3146 SAEVAKNKQDEAK
+3146 SAEVAKNKQDEAE

-3199 TEVIQNVKDNTTEIV
+3199 TEVIQDVKDNTTEIV
-3214 QDKKDEQVVTTQIAE
+3214 QDKKDEQVVTTQIAK

-3250 ITEKANE
+3250 ITEQTNE
-3257 VNQEELQAMKDE
+3257 INQEEVQAMKDE

-3282 QLATTRLEIK
+3282 QLQTLKNEIK
-3292 EAEKKEKSI
+3292 EGEKKEKAI

-3333 EERIK
+3333 EERLK
-3338 QKAELEAHIKLLEQ
+3338 QRAELEAHIKLLEQ

-3385 DKLQE
+3385 DNLQE
-3390 NISET
+3390 KISET

-3416 NNEASQQMMDEY
+3416 NNEASQQMIDEY
-3428 MKRIEEEDEVRRKE
+3428 MKRIEEEDEIRRKE
-3442 PTKYLPAISGDGGG
+3442 SAKYLPARSGEVGEYKGGG
-3456 DGGNIPPSGG
+3456 DDGNVPPSGG
-3466 SGESSINAELS
+3466 GNPPDGIDPDLNE
-3477 DRIKLRQRE
+3477 RIKLRQRE
-3486 LMLQLQQIV
+3486 LMLSLQQAV
-3495 HNKDLSDEQKMGVQI
+3495 HNKELNDEQKMGVQI
-3510 LAEQILEIGQLTSSM
+3510 LADQIIEIGQLTSSM
-3525 KDLNWLTQN
+3525 KDLTWLSQN
-3534 VKENMKEFKFSIK
+3534 FRENLKEFKFSIK

-3559 EEEKRKDLVNM
+3559 AEEERKDLVNM

-3614 GYVDQDR
+3614 NYVDSNR
-3621 VSDLR
+3621 VSELR
-3626 DMIQYMERNIS
+3626 DMIQYMEQNIS
-3637 SAGEYEQVVRQI
+3637 SAGEYEQVVRKI
-3649 GNAFR
+3649 GNVFR
-3654 EIKFDTNQTKQWYKM
+3654 ELKFDTNQTKQWYNM
-3669 EESAE
+3669 EANAE
-3674 KARATKEKEAEAQDK
+3674 KARQAQEKQAKAQEE
-3689 LNKELEEHIRIKKEQ
+3689 LNAKVAKHIQVKKEQ
-3704 AQLYAKEM
+3704 ARLYEKEIM
-3712 LASSTMRKATEEER
+3712 SSKTMRNATEQER
-3726 QEMERL
+3726 MAMETL
-3732 ITQYNITGSSVKE
+3732 IRTYEIKGNTIQE
-3745 VNQSYAEMQRTA
+3745 VNQSYAQMQRLV
-3757 KNMRIDIMNKQLMEQ
+3757 KDMRLNIINDHMGEQ
-3772 DTWLD
+3772 VSLLD
-3777 KVKNGIKDY
+3777 KLKNGIKDY

-3804 RIFQSSF
+3804 RAFQASF

-3819 AYTNISQTMDVTI
+3819 AYTNINQTMDISI
-3832 EEFDVLAQKAYE
+3832 EEFDTMAQKAYE
-3844 VGDANGALG
+3844 VGDASGALG

-3870 ESLNDKVA
+3870 ESLNAKVA
-3878 GTTAFQNISGL
+3878 GTTAFQNVSGL

-3895 NALQA
+3895 NALQT

-3905 KLTTDAG
+3905 KLTTEEGYSAGDA
-3912 YESGEA
+3912 
-3918 IQYVGDTISGVAY
+3918 ITYVGDAITGVAY
-3931 NLSKDEGDAMKEI
+3931 SLSKDEGDAMREI

-3955 KSAGGS
+3955 ESSGGS
-3961 LEWYSALTGTLAE
+3961 LEWYAAVTGTLAE
-3974 TMNATGSEVGGAMR
+3974 TVNATGSEVGGAMR

-3996 QKEAFDELNDSGEET
+3996 QKEAFDEMNDSGEET
-4011 EVAMANAEKALT
+4011 EEAMANAEKALT
-4023 NLGISIRGS
+4023 SLGISIRGS
-4032 DGDLRSIEEVLGDVA
+4032 NGDLRSIEEVLGDVA
-4047 AKWDTLSDSDQQFVA
+4047 SKWQTLSDSDQQFVA
-4062 EKLAGTNRRTY
+4062 EKLAGTNRRSY
-4073 FMSLM
+4073 FMALM
-4078 ENYERVIELQGIA
+4078 ENYQRVMELQ
-4091 QESEGNMMEASEKY
+4091 EKSMTSEGIMMEASEKH
-4105 AESLT
+4105 AESLA
-4110 GKLNQLT
+4110 GKLNLLT
-4117 NAKEKFYQT
+4117 NAQEKFYQSLMNSST
-4126 ILNSDALKVGAQG
+4126 MKSWIDFGTDSLNMI
-4139 LTDLLNSVTK
+4139 TK
-4149 VVEYMDGKWV
+4149 IVQAMEGKWIPAIV
-4159 TALGGA
+4159 GV
-4165 TGALIAFKMAKDG
+4165 TGALITFKKVMSGLSWEQFLSNCLLAVAKMMGVAEGANIATVALQAFK
-4178 LTFGDFIKVLGTTI
+4178 
-4192 LKFAGLEAG
+4192 AGLKGIVVG
-4201 AITATGAL
+4201 AVIA
-4209 TALKSVLLGIAG
+4209 GIAYLIQSFDSLDERTAKATDALNNYISVMNDTEG
-4221 GAVLAVITGGIVAL
+4221 HVQAVEMMDLKIKKINNQNTSLENQQQLIKEVNAELSRHGEAYGDIKSILDNENLSLEYRLELLDQEISKRREAAELAAREAFDDTDWGNDVYKAQGNVVTDATDRMKQGYDDVNFTGGDTVQFE
-4235 VNSMKS
+4235 KS
-4241 AEEQIEET
+4241 WIEV
-4249 RTALENYKTTMADVE
+4249 TTE
-4264 NDSASLQGM
+4264 
-4273 QMKLDKM
+4273 
-4280 NDLNTA
+4280 
-4286 LDDQARLAREV
+4286 
-4297 NDELAN
+4297 
-4303 HADSYG
+4303 
-4309 SIEHILR
+4309 
-4316 NENIA
+4316 
-4321 LQDRLDLLDKEI
+4321 
-4333 EKRGEIARQA
+4333 
-4343 ALEALNGKDMFGF
+4343 
-4356 GDNVYDN
+4356 
-4363 LIEDLDPIMGGF
+4363 
-4375 LNAQD
+4375 
-4380 GINKA
+4380 INKA
-4385 SLGGLFAPSTEQID
+4385 YQEGVKQFNEIRKAYAQELISSEEYQQA
-4399 SYYELWEDAESRLQ
+4399 YEDFIAFETSI
-4413 ALYEQGAEQYSL
+4413 AEQVASV
-4425 AQKYFEEGIINEE
+4425 EEYTGRTVEFATQNFADIH
-4438 DMAQQTELYE
+4438 TEA
-4448 QFVDDLLFQVQRVSG
+4448 VN
-4463 ETGSSIALDMFE
+4463 TM
-4475 FGDPLNPQ
+4475 
-4483 VDNTQSLQEQN
+4483 TQSQQDYIKNLSELEQSQQLLDSMLN
-4494 AYYVEQVELLETLK
+4494 DGIQSSELTELLE
-4508 ELYNDVQDGMSGAEL
+4508 NDI
-4523 SNVFNSDV
+4523 FSD
-4531 MKDFTGDITKTEDVM
+4531 FRGDITKTSDVVDYLDNKVKNLQNSIDSFD
-4546 AHLGQKIA
+4546 AS
-4554 ETENEVNALGA
+4554 NVND
-4565 TSHSVFNEQE
+4565 TSTGDFDTSGLSNTTQTVQQANKAYIEQ
-4575 KDVAE
+4575 
-4580 LQKEYIDACKTI
+4580 LNII
-4592 EDIEGY
+4592 EDIQAMLDSIDENGY
-4598 MKQIGEE
+4598 
-4605 GGVSADM
+4605 
-4612 MSTLFDSG
+4612 TLEIATEAIDSG
-4620 LLEGYTG
+4620 LLDDYIGSVEDGT
-4627 ALNDAG
+4627 AVQEHLNQKIYEA
-4633 AIQEYLTSKIAESE
+4633 QEIAN
-4647 AVARQAY
+4647 QAY
-4654 LNMMKDDAD
+4654 YNMMKDDEN
-4663 FWAQKMANSEEWRN
+4663 FWATKMANSENWRD
-4677 HENTVQQDIIGI
+4677 HEQKVQNDIIALTAQALGI
-4689 MANSLGVQAEDF
+4689 QETDFAN
-4701 SSFIDSKGGMRAVDY
+4701 FINTKGGFRQVDY
-4716 SNASTMAEAENTM
+4716 SNCNTMAQAENKL
-4729 QSSLATQ
+4729 QSSLMSQ
-4736 VLGYASQLINSKAGY
+4736 VSGYVAQMTNDKAGY

-4758 VNEFLNSQ
+4758 IVQFLNTQ
-4766 GVAEA
+4766 GAKEA
-4771 QTVQELAT
+4771 QTVQELMT
-4779 MWAEFYN
+4779 LWAKFYD
-4786 AKVDAINNTMSEIN
+4786 AKAKAIQAEIADYN
-4800 SQIAAGWTDDQIA
+4800 RRTQELVN
-4813 AMDGWFGDGSLRA
+4813 ME
-4826 KQTQLNKLQN
+4826 TQLGEEAWLEDGALKHGLLNK
-4836 EIKTLA
+4836 IKEQSQLKLDNVA
-4842 ATNLTMTNFF
+4842 MTNYF
-4852 AGLDTYFNGAG
+4852 AGLTAGFGGVG
-4863 GGVSQSTVGGGK
+4863 GGVGQSYVGGGG
-4875 IGGGGGGSSW
+4875 IGGGLGGGT
-4885 KPTSTGGSGYKPSG
+4885 PSTNKV
-4899 GSGGSGGGSGSR
+4899 
-4911 PSGGSG
+4911 GSG
-4917 GSGSGGK
+4917 GSGSGRKPSGSGSSYK
-4924 GGSGSGSGGS
+4924 PSGSGGSGSGSGS
-4934 GSSEKEVEDMEA
+4934 EASEKEVEDMEL
-4946 EIDRYYE
+4946 EIDRYYT
-4953 LNDAINDN
+4953 LNDAITDVENALSKLQAER
-4961 EKAISQLQSKR
+4961 EK
-4972 DSITTKSAY
+4972 ITTKSAY
-4981 KKSIEQEVA
+4981 KKSMQQEIDLINQQIKA
-4990 LLNKQI
+4990 LQNLNK
-4996 QAYKNLQ
+4996 
-5003 KEQEKERNEIKKTLS
+5003 EQTKERNEIKNTLS
-5018 NNGFKFDKNG
+5018 KNGFKFDSTG
-5028 DISNYAAQVKKL
+5028 DITNYASRLKALQNSANSKSGDKKESAIAQV
-5040 QDQANKKTGTKK
+5040 
-5052 EQAIENVEY
+5052 ENLVE
-5061 LIDLIERYDELHSE
+5061 LIERYNELNDS
-5075 AIPETTIEILDL
+5075 AIPETNTEIIEL
-5087 QSEIQEL
+5087 QNSIAEL
-5094 NKDLAENMR
+5094 NKELAENMKD
-5103 NIEKLGDRYFR
+5103 IEALGDRYFN
-5114 VAQAMNDVTDALE
+5114 VA
-5127 MNQAKQEHADEKEKI
+5127 
-5142 KLMEQEIDLIK
+5142 
-5153 QQQKIN
+5153 
-5159 KDNRKIAEE
+5159 RKIASVDNALAMNGLLQDSTEDEE
-5168 EAKELR
+5168 RRIELMREEQKLMKQKQQYLKEQKSVAQIEANELIKEL
-5174 KQLEESGVK
+5174 KAKGVR
-5183 FNGDGNIS
+5183 FGNGGNIIR
-5191 NYEVLIEKMEKDANR
+5191 YDEMMKDLTIKANS
-5206 LVGQAQEDAVTEIED
+5206 LVGDAQDESVEDAQE
-5221 LLELIEQYVT
+5221 LLELIEKYVE
-5231 LTDDTIPEL
+5231 LTEGTIPEL
-5240 DQAWQDYANS
+5240 DQSWQEYANS
-5250 IKDIEKEL
+5250 IEEVN
-5258 KEIYKEHQENAVQTQ
+5258 KEIEEMYHAHQETAVQTQ

-5278 AYEHYLSK
+5278 AYEHYLTE
-5286 RYDKLKESLN
+5286 RYNKVKEALQ
-5296 KERDLYNDSYDAE
+5296 EEQDLYNKAYDEE
-5309 NFQRELDEQ
+5309 NYQRQLKEQ
-5318 QRTLDE
+5318 QRALDE

-5329 AVYERDTSLAGQAK
+5329 AIYSRDTSQAGK
-5343 LAQLKEEYEAQ
+5343 LKLQQLQEEYLEQ
-5354 RQAINDMVRENEHN
+5354 QEAINDMIRENE
-5368 KTNEDFNKQE
+5368 KSLVDDRFAEEQ
-5378 EALDN
+5378 EALDKELEL
-5383 ALTEALDPAK
+5383 LTSPEHLIQ
-5393 LVGVVNDAIGSGLIT
+5393 VVNDAIGSGLIT
-5408 IGDQVMELDDLMT
+5408 IGDQVLSLNTVMSN
-5421 TWLDET
+5421 WLNET
-5427 GDGLYALGDALK
+5427 GDGLYALGGELKTELIDNLQNAKDILGDMGLLKNGSISLASSQALLGSLSNTGALSSSVTFNAPLMTIEGNVDPTVMPELK
-5439 SELLDNL
+5439 SELAKLEQTIL
-5446 VNAHKIL
+5446 TKIAKS
-5453 GDMNMFNT
+5453 M
-5461 NGSVSFASSNAL
+5461 
-5473 LARQNPSTV
+5473 
-5482 SSSSSN
+5482 
-5488 HTISFDAPLL
+5488 
-5498 YVSGNVDSS
+5498 
-5507 NIDELTST
+5507 
-5515 LKDMEQRIYT
+5515 K
-5525 TIANALK
+5525 

>member
-1 MKNLHFEYSLSVNEK
+1 MANNLHFEYSLSVNEK

-50 TNVDLKTI
+50 TNVDLRTI
-58 QDQID
+58 QDQIN

-89 ELDRISKSLSLK
+89 ELDRISKGLSLK

-123 LNKEVTKVKDNLRDL
+123 LNKEITKVKDNLKDL

-151 NNVYDGALRTAE
+151 NNMYEGALKTAE

-176 NEQLAM
+176 NDQLKA

-193 AEEKKKELDIEKEK
+193 SEEKKKELDIEKEK
-207 QANNKKIEE
+207 QANNKKIEQ
-216 SNKNIRKQQ
+216 SNRKIREQQLQNEKELKNIEKQ
-225 QQLNKE
+225 
-231 LRNVEAQIAAE
+231 ITAE
-242 KKKADVLDKQA
+242 KKKAELLEKQA
-253 KSAKSTAKV
+253 QSSKTNAKA
-262 QEDATK
+262 QADATE
-268 KIEKSTEKIAE
+268 KIEKSTKKIAD
-279 LEKQRADNQAYL
+279 LEKERADNQAFL
-291 QSKREEEKALLTNIE
+291 ASKREEQKQLMVNIE
-306 LNKQEITLLRT
+306 LNNQEISQLRT
-317 KIKEMEKLGKVT
+317 KIKEMERLGKTAVT
-329 TTVTKKVSGG
+329 TTRKITGG
-339 TTTSNTPKKPTKS
+339 TTAPKTTTARKPRKPKNSN
-352 RTSKT
+352 

-363 PAVQATVQATN
+363 STTSAPVQATVQATN
-374 AVNELENAEKQ
+374 AVNDLAQAEKN
-385 VTATIEKQADT
+385 VTDTIKEQSET
-396 KAKAV
+396 KVKSV
-401 EKEIKAQDK
+401 NDQIKAQNK
-410 LVQHT
+410 LVQNT
-415 QDSAKKIENAT
+415 VDTAKKVEEAS
-426 NRSYR
+426 NRTYR

-444 KDKIYNRIAGSEFA
+444 RDKIYNRIAGSEFA
-458 SSLAGYRIHD
+458 SSIAGYRIHD
-468 VTSAEEQNEYELVLL
+468 ISSAEEQNEYELVLL
-483 DTLIKSRNVLT
+483 NTLIKSRNVLT

-532 GSKDKA
+532 GAKDKA
-538 HRQPFND
+538 NRQPFND
-545 ALKAYLKNP
+545 ALKAFLADPN
-554 TDDELG
+554 DEELG

-567 EKISKIGAMYKYLA
+567 EKVSKIGAMYKYHS
-581 ALKQELTRLE
+581 ALLEEKNRLE
-591 GMLGIKIK
+591 GMLGVKIK

-606 KRLEMEAKRDERATG
+606 KRLAMEAKRDERATG
-621 IKAKT
+621 IRAKT
-626 AENQS
+626 IENQS

-637 NIYKDVGDFLKE
+637 NIYKDAGDFLKE

-675 MLSKAIGEKF
+675 MLSKNIGEKF

-721 EDRKKLQDNI
+721 ADKKKLQDNI
-731 EFAEEDVKYLKM
+731 EYAEEDVKYLKM

-750 VNHLANVKSDFSGE
+750 VNYLANVKSDASGD
-764 YFDVDDI
+764 YFDADNI

-798 LFVRK
+798 LFIRK

-852 LGVTA
+852 LGITA

-882 ASIKQGREYVRQLQQ
+882 ASIKQGREYIKQLQQ
-897 QMSTMDK
+897 QMATMDK

-1005 KLIDKE
+1005 KLIDSE
-1011 GNGWKKIA
+1011 GHKWQEIA
-1019 EEQEKSYRKMKPHMI
+1019 EQQEKSYRKMKPHMI
-1034 DFEFQNVD
+1034 DFEFQNID
-1042 MHTKFANGDTSNIFD
+1042 MHTKFANGDKSNLFD
-1057 PTSYMKYDEEAI
+1057 PTSYMNYDEDSI
-1069 KTTEDMIKLLA
+1069 KTTEDMIKVLS

-1090 ELQEKMKTHEPMQN
+1090 ELQSKMKTHEPMQN
-1104 SKANLDIANK
+1104 GKANLDIANA
-1114 TTKAR
+1114 TTKAKV
-1119 IEEAQAID
+1119 EEAQAMD
-1127 AVTAKQKEQQKNEQI
+1127 AITAKQKEQIKNEQI
-1142 HQEWLKKQEIAKAK
+1142 HQKWLDNQEIAKQK
-1156 EPYLKASKEIIKRI
+1156 EPYLKASKEILKRI
-1170 KGSTKYKNNKDDE
+1170 KGSTNYKKNKDDDDFINSF
-1183 KFMKSVQQTFTY
+1183 KNTQRY
-1195 IDNLKHGEA
+1195 IDALVNSSFS
-1204 TLQQT
+1204 LQNV
-1209 VDAFENLKTYA
+1209 VDAFEQLKTYA
-1220 HETFNMKNETIKKL
+1220 HETFNMKNETIEKL
-1234 VEPFVKIEEAV
+1234 IKPFVGIQEE
-1245 TQTTEDMKKVESGT
+1245 TEEIKQELDKTDKSMDS
-1259 KEVAKDAQVSN
+1259 VAKKADQVN

-1275 KVEADIKATQ
+1275 QVQAESKITQQVEA
-1285 EIQEQAQAQNK
+1285 QAQAQSK
-1296 LKENVEAT
+1296 AKDDAKAT
-1304 AEATE
+1304 AEAME
-1309 KQVKAQ
+1309 SQAKSQ
-1315 KEMSAELRKQLTQ
+1315 KTITDELRKRLVEAT
-1328 IIPSEV
+1328 SEDFV
-1334 LSSIPSEMLD
+1334 SKIPSEMLE
-1344 KMFEGVVRA
+1344 KMYQGVDIA
-1353 VDNGVKL
+1353 VAKGIKL
-1360 TKTKFKDII
+1360 TKTKIKDII
-1369 AVVDGLNQL
+1369 AVADGLNQL
-1378 DYSKAL
+1378 DYSKVL
-1384 GERGRLVA
+1384 GERGALVA
-1392 EGRKKKDGVIYNR
+1392 SGRKKKDGVFINR
-1405 TDEYKAKKEAMDKQV
+1405 TDAYKAQKEAMDKQV
-1420 EELEKP
+1420 DELEKP
-1426 LLNIL
+1426 LLEIF
-1431 KMMEK
+1431 KIMEK
-1436 ELKGTATKVAK
+1436 DLKGTVDKVKK
-1447 EVKKAEPKKDKV
+1447 EVKKAEPKKDKT

-1468 EQNKLAQQ
+1468 EQNKIAQQ
-1476 QEAISGNIDKKQSN
+1476 QETISSNIDKKQSN

-1505 RQYILDINSLI
+1505 RQYILDINSLV

-1531 KAYKSVKDANILYTS
+1531 KVYKNVKDSNILYTS

-1561 SNGIFTPANYID
+1561 SNSIFTPANYID
-1573 KDKYDKAKTDAER
+1573 RDKYDKAKTDAER

-1631 IQAIEKMTNAQQRFN
+1631 IQAIEKMTNAQERFN

-1652 GLNYDKILKDN
+1652 GLNYNKILKDN
-1663 VTFFKN
+1663 VTFFKD

-1686 NYGLKIGE
+1686 NYGLQIGK
-1694 DKSPYN
+1694 DKDPYN
-1700 FLSYKSALPD
+1700 FLAYKSALPND
-1710 NPNTVQ
+1710 PNTVQ
-1716 GINSMG
+1716 GINAMG

-1727 REVLAYFKEF
+1727 REVLAVFKEM
-1737 SEKEKKKIGN
+1737 SEKEEQKIGN

-1766 QAKKEEVQII
+1766 QAKKEEVQTI
-1776 NQANEKTSQLRA
+1776 NQANEKTSQLKA

-1793 EKRLSNLPQTL
+1793 EKQLSNLPQTL

-1825 MKNIENQ
+1825 MNNIKNR
-1832 ARAEVKKSG
+1832 AREEVKKSG
-1841 RKVDN
+1841 IKVTDN
-1846 SSVFQHMF
+1846 SVFQHMF
-1854 KLLDNLFMSANYGE
+1854 KLLDNLFMNANYGSSSSD
-1868 ALGANFER
+1868 FQK
-1876 ILKGYGIKDLE
+1876 ILNDYGVKDLE
-1887 KFKQMNNEHERLT
+1887 RFKQMNNEHERLV
-1900 GEKSYVEQVNNER
+1900 GDKSYVEQVSNER

-1931 NISKEEKEVTKNK
+1931 QINAKEE
-1944 QEQATVQKQI
+1944 QI
-1954 VQTKQDELKVSET
+1954 
-1967 QAEVAKKE
+1967 
-1975 ADAKKEETNNKQ
+1975 
-1987 KQATIQKQIVQ
+1987 
-1998 TKQDESNQA
+1998 
-2007 EVAKKE
+2007 
-2013 TDTKKEES
+2013 TDTK
-2021 KDEQKQVTVQKQI
+2021 QKQVTVQQQTVK
-2034 VQAKQDELKISE
+2034 AKQNES
-2046 TKAEVA
+2046 KAE
-2052 KKEADAKKEELET
+2052 
-2065 VQQIQAVEQNITSDI
+2065 S
-2080 RKRLDEIDKLTG
+2080 EI
-2092 VERIEAMQAF
+2092 V
-2102 YNEFKNPLN
+2102 
-2111 GDTSYKKLQNR
+2111 
-2122 ASELLKRYMASPE
+2122 
-2135 EVDEGIKEL
+2135 
-2144 FDNVLEKRI
+2144 
-2153 VKGFEGLFDPSKFEG
+2153 
-2168 VYDSRYSKDI
+2168 
-2178 LHKNKDYLYYQGGGN
+2178 
-2193 DLDFDITEQN
+2193 
-2203 KRKKELKDTLK
+2203 
-2214 IIGSYEGLK
+2214 
-2223 TFLIFFSDAVKRAL
+2223 
-2237 EQEGNAIKQSEN
+2237 
-2249 IVESKTDAIKEQA
+2249 
-2262 NIQDNLNEVKKEEV
+2262 
-2276 KIESEAIDNTQ
+2276 DNTQ
-2287 KLIDL
+2287 KLVNL
-2292 ENQRKRI
+2292 ENKRKQI
-2299 LANIKYTKEDML
+2299 LASIKYAKEDML
-2311 SFDELDNLKEDLRL
+2311 SYDELDKLKEDLKL

-2368 NQNKDYSKYGITDVE
+2368 NQSGDYSKYGVTDVE

-2395 SNEQVGMKQDIEAQ
+2395 TNEQVGMKQDIEAQ

-2472 AQVGKASSGDETY
+2472 REYTKKSGFTHTEETFEGLDELMYTRH
-2485 EPFDET
+2485 EFSDN
-2491 MARKHKFTDDAIG
+2491 AIG
-2504 YLEAMLGRYYLEDG
+2504 YLDGLLGKFRKTG
-2518 GLGTSY
+2518 GGVDASY
-2524 AGTGLTNELID
+2524 AGLGLPRDLID
-2535 SLGAENL
+2535 SLGSENL
-2542 NKIIAQHMEM
+2542 NKIIAEHMEK
-2552 YHNEYGKVARMY
+2552 YHKEYGKVARMY
-2564 KDLEYLAR
+2564 KDLAYLAE
-2572 TLDGDVENNQEF
+2572 TLGGNVEGNKEF
-2584 KDLTLKVENLEE
+2584 EELNLKVTQLEE
-2596 KIRQDAIA
+2596 KIRKEAIA
-2604 LVNDALAS
+2604 LINDALLS
-2612 KENAWYN
+2612 NDNIWYQ
-2619 DEKYINLDDLRTTP
+2619 DEKYDDANDIRVMG
-2633 EGKRY
+2633 ES
-2638 NVYMSNADFS
+2638 NVYRTAMSDTDYYVDHQDYDELVKTS
-2648 SEHEGYKESV
+2648 KEK
-2658 LANKQKLQDTIKIKK
+2658 LANLLKNK
-2673 VTQEVVQEVKNENK
+2673 VVEQEIVQEVKNENK
-2687 ETQNTNQ
+2687 ETQNLVQ
-2694 SVNELIENKKEE
+2694 SVNK
-2706 EKIQTNIV
+2706 IV

-2719 EEEIQSNIIENKKEE
+2719 EEEA
-2734 EKIQTNIVED
+2734 
-2744 KKEEEKIQANIV
+2744 QANIV
-2756 EDKKEEA
+2756 EDKKDEV
-2763 DVANQLVNVKQQE
+2763 DTSKQLVNVKQQD
-2776 LNATNKI
+2776 LNVTNKI
-2783 AKAVQETKEEE
+2783 AEAVQETKEEE

-2846 ETDDQ
+2846 EADDQ

-2880 KQALKDINILSTSVE
+2880 KQALKDINILSTSAE

-2923 YNKAKLESLGISEKQ
+2923 YNKAKLESLGISEEQ

-2962 TDKANKAKEKS
+2962 TDKVNKAKEKS
-2973 NKPKEKSN
+2973 NKA
-2981 KVSKPKQSDTSLGEM
+2981 SKPKTDLGEM

-3002 TNKRDYIDGTLN
+3002 TNTGDYMRATVD
-3014 AIKKVIGSSTFK
+3014 AIKKVSSNNTFK
-3026 KYAVDDASLK
+3026 KNADANLVK
-3036 DAINDLDKEAK
+3036 ELADLSTEANR
-3047 VNKSSDVGIDYWEGL
+3047 NKSSSKANIEYWEGI

-3067 EIGAKGHVQETT
+3067 DIGGRGHVQETT
-3079 IDNMLIPYI
+3079 IDNMLLPKI
-3088 GGEIPKSKAN
+3088 GGTMPLAKAN
-3098 QAVKDKA
+3098 KAVKEKA
-3105 ASLGIASNEAVD
+3105 QASATPTVTKDEVD
-3117 NAKKVEKST
+3117 NAKKVETSVQNTAKAKKDVANTTST
-3126 QETAKAENKIA
+3126 VKVETNDVAKATKDVKQNIEETTESLKDLKDITVSNAEANKEHAKQTEEQEKAENKKA
-3137 ENTKVIKVD
+3137 ESSKKVVD
-3146 SAEVAKNKQDEAK
+3146 AKKEEAK
-3159 ATKQVVDNKEKEVN
+3159 ATQEVKSELQDIIGAKVQESKLENQIVD
-3173 ASNKVVDN
+3173 
-3181 KEKEANASNKVVE
+3181 
-3194 ANKKE
+3194 KKE
-3199 TEVIQNVKDNTTEIV
+3199 EEQDIV
-3214 QDKKDEQVVTTQIAE
+3214 D
-3229 VEEEKADAIS
+3229 
-3239 DIADTQKEIVV
+3239 DIADTQKEVIVISQQV
-3250 ITEKANE
+3250 QEIDEEKLNAMK
-3257 VNQEELQAMKDE
+3257 EELANREKMKAEQQAGLSIIKDE
-3269 LNAKEKLGAEQKA
+3269 IKL
-3282 QLATTRLEIK
+3282 
-3292 EAEKKEKSI
+3292 AEKKDKELSKSI
-3301 NKSIEQ
+3301 KQQETLINKE
-3307 ENKMIGKMQEKIAL
+3307 QEKIAKM
-3321 AQDAEETAKREN
+3321 QDSEESARVAN
-3333 EERIK
+3333 EERMK
-3338 QKAELEAHIKLLEQ
+3338 ERAELEAHIKLLQQ
-3352 QADEKR
+3352 QAEEKR
-3358 QAIALLESEVEY
+3358 NNIALLESEFEE
-3370 TEDNSFQIKQLTKEY
+3370 TEDNTIKVKLLTEEY
-3385 DKLQE
+3385 DKLQAE
-3390 NISET
+3390 IRKTEEL
-3395 QAKVDEL
+3395 VDDL
-3402 TDSYYEQQEQARKA
+3402 SDAYYRQQEEARKA
-3416 NNEASQQMMDEY
+3416 NNEASQNMIDNY
-3428 MKRIEEEDEVRRKE
+3428 MAQLEKQEEARRKE
-3442 PTKYLPAISGDGGG
+3442 RAKYSGEVGEYKGG

-3466 SGESSINAELS
+3466 SDESLINAELS
-3477 DRIKLRQRE
+3477 DRIKLRQRD

-3495 HNKDLSDEQKMGVQI
+3495 YNKDLSDEQKMGVQI

-3559 EEEKRKDLVNM
+3559 AEEERKELTNM
-3570 WAGLFDEIDA
+3570 YAGLFDEIDA

-3621 VSDLR
+3621 ISDLR
-3626 DMIQYMERNIS
+3626 SMVQYMEKNIS

-3674 KARATKEKEAEAQDK
+3674 KARVAKEKEAKAQE
-3689 LNKELEEHIRIKKEQ
+3689 ELTRKVEEHIKVKERQMQQYIKE
-3704 AQLYAKEM
+3704 
-3712 LASSTMRKATEEER
+3712 ASLSGVMRKASEDEKAKLETL
-3726 QEMERL
+3726 QNTYK
-3732 ITQYNITGSSVKE
+3732 IHGSTIQE
-3745 VNQSYAEMQRTA
+3745 VNQCYAEMQRQV
-3757 KNMRIDIMNKQLMEQ
+3757 KDIKLEAMTKQLQEQ

-3811 EHIKVLDE
+3811 EHMKVLDE
-3819 AYTNISQTMDVTI
+3819 AYTNINQTMDVSI

-3844 VGDANGALG
+3844 VGDASGALG

-3918 IQYVGDTISGVAY
+3918 IQYVGDVISGVAY

-3955 KSAGGS
+3955 ESAGGS

-3996 QKEAFDELNDSGEET
+3996 QKEAFDEMNDSGEET

-4047 AKWDTLSDSDQQFVA
+4047 EKWDTLSDSDQQFVA

-4126 ILNSDALKVGAQG
+4126 ILNSDALKVGTQG

-4149 VVEYMDGKWV
+4149 VVEYMDGKWI
-4159 TALGGA
+4159 TAIGGA

-4178 LTFGDFIKVLGTTI
+4178 LTFGDFIKGLGTTI

-4249 RTALENYKTTMADVE
+4249 RTALENYKTTMAEVE

-4273 QMKLDKM
+4273 QMKVDAM
-4280 NDLNTA
+4280 NDLNTS
-4286 LDDQARLAREV
+4286 LEEQARLAREV
-4297 NDELAN
+4297 NDELAS
-4303 HADSYG
+4303 HSDSYG

-4333 EKRGEIARQA
+4333 EKRGEIARQT

-4363 LIEDLDPIMGGF
+4363 LIEDLDPVMGEF
-4375 LNAQD
+4375 LNAQN

-4438 DMAQQTELYE
+4438 DMAYQTELYE
-4448 QFVDDLLFQVQRVSG
+4448 QFVDDLLLQVQRVSG
-4463 ETGSSIALDMFE
+4463 ETGSSIALDMFD

-4483 VDNTQSLQEQN
+4483 ADPTQSLQEQN

-4508 ELYNDVQDGMSGAEL
+4508 GLYNDVQDGMSGTEL

-4531 MKDFTGDITKTEDVM
+4531 MKDFTGDITKTDDVM

-4554 ETENEVNALGA
+4554 ETENELDALGA
-4565 TSHSVFNEQE
+4565 TSHNVFNEQE

-4580 LQKEYIDACKTI
+4580 LQKEYIDACKAI

-4598 MKQIGEE
+4598 IEQISEE
-4605 GGVSADM
+4605 GGVSTDM
-4612 MSTLFDSG
+4612 MATLFDSG

-4633 AIQEYLTSKIAESE
+4633 AVQEYLTSKIAESE
-4647 AVARQAY
+4647 TVARQAY

-4663 FWAQKMANSEEWRN
+4663 FWAQKMANSEEWRD

-4689 MANSLGVQAEDF
+4689 MANSLGVQANDF

-4771 QTVQELAT
+4771 KTVQELAT

-4786 AKVDAINNTMSEIN
+4786 AKVQAINNTMSEIEG
-4800 SQIAAGWTDDQIA
+4800 QIASGWTDDQIK

-4836 EIKTLA
+4836 DIKKLA

-4863 GGVSQSTVGGGK
+4863 GGVSQNTVGGGK
-4875 IGGGGGGSSW
+4875 IGGGGGGNSW

-4899 GSGGSGGGSGSR
+4899 GSGGSGG
-4911 PSGGSG
+4911 
-4917 GSGSGGK
+4917 SGSGGK
-4924 GGSGSGSGGS
+4924 GGSGSGRTPSSGSGGS
-4934 GSSEKEVEDMEA
+4934 GGKGGSGGSDSSEKEVEDLEL
-4946 EIDRYYE
+4946 ETDRYYE
-4953 LNDAINDN
+4953 LNDAIDDLNNQMDMLR
-4961 EKAISQLQSKR
+4961 AKR
-4972 DSITTKSAY
+4972 ESIKTKKDY
-4981 KKSIEQEVA
+4981 KKSIQDEIA
-4990 LLNKQI
+4990 LINQQI
-4996 QAYKNLQ
+4996 QAYKDLQ
-5003 KEQEKERNEIKKTLS
+5003 KEQQKERNEVKKTLS
-5018 NNGFKFDKNG
+5018 KNGFKFNKNG
-5028 DISNYAAQVKKL
+5028 DITNYEAQLKKL
-5040 QDQANKKTGTKK
+5040 QDEANKKTGQAK
-5052 EQAIENVEY
+5052 EDAIEQVETLVD
-5061 LIDLIERYDELHSE
+5061 LIDHYNELHNE
-5075 AIPETTIEILDL
+5075 AIPETSLEVQDL
-5087 QSEIQEL
+5087 QQEIADL
-5094 NKDLAENMR
+5094 NADLKENLKDIEDLADVYFTLNR
-5103 NIEKLGDRYFR
+5103 RIEK
-5114 VAQAMNDVTDALE
+5114 VNDALD
-5127 MNQAKQEHADEKEKI
+5127 MNRALQEYATDEEKI
-5142 KLMEQEIDLIK
+5142 SLMEDEIELLER
-5153 QQQKIN
+5153 QQKLLKEN
-5159 KDNRKIAEE
+5159 KVKAEE
-5168 EAKELR
+5168 EAKSIR
-5174 KQLEESGVK
+5174 KQLKELGVAFDK
-5183 FNGDGNIS
+5183 EGNIT
-5191 NYEVLIEKMEKDANR
+5191 NYD
-5206 LVGQAQEDAVTEIED
+5206 T
-5221 LLELIEQYVT
+5221 LLKSLQN
-5231 LTDDTIPEL
+5231 
-5240 DQAWQDYANS
+5240 YANS
-5250 IKDIEKEL
+5250 LVGDAQQDAIDEVEEL
-5258 KEIYKEHQENAVQTQ
+5258 KELIDQYVALTEDTLPDLDLEWQNIANTIEGIEKNMQDMYREQQEEAVQTQ
-5273 KDIAS
+5273 KDIAD
-5278 AYEHYLSK
+5278 AYSYYLKK
-5286 RYDKLKESLN
+5286 RYDELKESLRKEQEIYN
-5296 KERDLYNDSYDAE
+5296 KTYEEE
-5309 NFQRELDEQ
+5309 NFQRGLSDQQQVLDE
-5318 QRTLDE
+5318 L
-5324 IAQQI
+5324 AQQI
-5329 AVYERDTSLAGQAK
+5329 AIYERDTSEAGKAK
-5343 LAQLKEEYEAQ
+5343 LVQLKKEYEEQ
-5354 RQAINDMVRENEHN
+5354 QKAINDMIRDNEHE
-5368 KTNEDFNKQE
+5368 KANENFNDVTESLDQE
-5378 EALDN
+5378 LEDL
-5383 ALTEALDPAK
+5383 LSPEK
-5393 LVGVVNDAIGSGLIT
+5393 LVKVVNDAIASGFIT
-5408 IGDQVMELDDLMT
+5408 IGDEVTTLNSLMT
-5421 TWLDET
+5421 TWMDET
-5427 GDGLYALGDALK
+5427 GDGLYALGDILKTELIDQLANAQQILKDMELIGAGGSIGLSSTSLIEKALSTGVSDNK
-5439 SELLDNL
+5439 SANVE
-5446 VNAHKIL
+5446 
-5453 GDMNMFNT
+5453 FT
-5461 NGSVSFASSNAL
+5461 
-5473 LARQNPSTV
+5473 
-5482 SSSSSN
+5482 
-5488 HTISFDAPLL
+5488 APLL
-5498 YVSGNVDSS
+5498 YVEGNVDDG
-5507 NIDELTST
+5507 NIGDLLEKLDDV
-5515 LKDMEQRIYT
+5515 KEEIYA
-5525 TIANALK
+5525 TIAKNLQLK